1 MCVNIK
7 MKTAYKN
14 KKTFLKLH
22 TMTIGQ
28 HFWQFWGPLQLINVV
43 RNDY

>member
-1 MCVNIK
+1 MCVNIN

-28 HFWQFWGPLQLINVV
+28 HFFAILGALAVDK
-43 RNDY
+43 RRKE

>member
-7 MKTAYKN
+7 FKTAYKN
-14 KKTFLKLH
+14 NKTFLKLH

-28 HFWQFWGPLQLINVV
+28 HFLAILGALAVDK
-43 RNDY
+43 RRKK